1 MSKILRLAIFLAL
14 AAALCAASALAD
26 TLTLPASTRTVEAE
40 AFRGDTS
47 LSEVLLPEGLTA
59 IGDFAF
65 AETSVTRIYLPETL
79 TDIGEDAFTGSAA
92 LRAWGL
98 PDTE

>member
-1 MSKILRLAIFLAL
+1 MPKILRLALFLAL
-14 AAALCAASALAD
+14 IAALCAASALAD